1 MEMVVLRLVILLL
14 HTIACLFFIRI
25 HKYSAYGV
33 PQMITSEKR
42 KYDRIQSK
50 NLLSFEIIGSR
61 GNTIDRS
68 MGCTRNV
75 SESGLLLET
84 HLPVRQG
91 RTVLVTIGF
100 EEEIMEL
107 KGKIVYVRPRSGKRY
122 YAGLE
127 FIEID
132 RKGKK
137 KLKRC
142 LEFFEPNQTDIVF
155 PNLYN

>member
-1 MEMVVLRLVILLL
+1 MFGNIVSSQNNTLLVLTLKN
-14 HTIACLFFIRI
+14 RI
-25 HKYSAYGV
+25 CGYR
-33 PQMITSEKR
+33 QMITSEKR
-42 KYDRIQSK
+42 KYNRIQSK
-50 NLLSFEIIGSR
+50 NLLSFEIIGSS

-68 MGCTRNV
+68 IGCTRNV

-91 RTVLVTIGF
+91 RTVLVSIGF

-127 FIEID
+127 FFAID
-132 RKGKK
+132 RKDQK

-142 LEFFEPNQTDIVF
+142 LELFEPDPADLASPDF
-155 PNLYN
+155 YN

>member
-1 MEMVVLRLVILLL
+1 
-14 HTIACLFFIRI
+14 
-25 HKYSAYGV
+25 
-33 PQMITSEKR
+33 MITSEKR
-42 KYDRIQSK
+42 KYDRIQWK
-50 NLLSFEIIGSR
+50 NLLSFEIIGSS

-84 HLPVRQG
+84 HLPVSQG
-91 RTVLVTIGF
+91 RTVLVSIGF

-127 FIEID
+127 FFGID
-132 RKGKK
+132 RKDRR

-142 LEFFEPNQTDIVF
+142 LEFFEPDPTDMVF
-155 PNLYN
+155 SNLYNESSLQ

>member
-1 MEMVVLRLVILLL
+1 M
-14 HTIACLFFIRI
+14 FFTLT
-25 HKYSAYGV
+25 HKYFICGYL
-33 PQMITSEKR
+33 QMITSEKR
-42 KYDRIQSK
+42 KCNRIQSK

-122 YAGLE
+122 YTGLE
-127 FIEID
+127 FIEVD
-132 RKGKK
+132 RKDKK
-137 KLKRC
+137 
-142 LEFFEPNQTDIVF
+142 N
-155 PNLYN
+155 